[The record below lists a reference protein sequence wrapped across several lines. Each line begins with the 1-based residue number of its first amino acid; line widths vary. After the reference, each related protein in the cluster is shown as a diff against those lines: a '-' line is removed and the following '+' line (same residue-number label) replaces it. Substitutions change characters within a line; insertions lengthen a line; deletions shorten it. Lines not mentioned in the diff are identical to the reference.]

1 MLSSKALPPSGNINP
16 YYQASKVNVFMLQYF
31 IMEVLL
37 IDDHPMLNAGIVS
50 ILEATG
56 IFTVCGQAQS
66 LTQAMDIIKNAT
78 HLYAKYLDTTH
89 LNAMPSLIILD
100 LLLGE
105 DNGLDFLP
113 MLEKHCAEKKIPKPP
128 VLVCSAIVDSFK
140 IQTALQLGAA
150 GFLSKT
156 GGKAE
161 LLKAIDTILS
171 GKVYIS
177 SEVNIKINETSRI
190 YAKFSKRE
198 IDVINLLK
206 ANKTNKQIADAMCI
220 SQRTV
225 ENYISKIYFKTG
237 FSTREEVQGL

>member
-1 MLSSKALPPSGNINP
+1 
-16 YYQASKVNVFMLQYF
+16 
-31 IMEVLL
+31 MEVLL
-37 IDDHPMLNAGIVS
+37 IDDHPMLNTGIVT

-56 IFTVCGQAQS
+56 LFTVCAQAQS
-66 LTQAMDIIKNAT
+66 LTQARETIEKCES
-78 HLYAKYLDTTH
+78 L
-89 LNAMPSLIILD
+89 PSLIILD
-100 LLLGE
+100 LLLGD

-113 MLEKHCAEKKIPKPP
+113 MLENYCRDKKITKPP
-128 VLVCSAIVDSFK
+128 VLVCSALGDSFK
-140 IQTALQLGAA
+140 IQTALKLGAA

-161 LLKAIDTILS
+161 LLKAIDTILG

-177 SEVNIKINETSRI
+177 SELNIKLNEYSST

-206 ANKTNKQIADAMCI
+206 ANKTNKQIASTMSI
-220 SQRTV
+220 SLRTV

-237 FSTREEVQGL
+237 FSSREEVQGL

>member
-1 MLSSKALPPSGNINP
+1 
-16 YYQASKVNVFMLQYF
+16 
-31 IMEVLL
+31 MEVLL

-50 ILEATG
+50 ILENTG
-56 IFTVCGQAQS
+56 LFTVCGQAQS
-66 LTQAMDIIKNAT
+66 LKQAMSIIEEA
-78 HLYAKYLDTTH
+78 DT
-89 LNAMPSLIILD
+89 LPSIIILD

-113 MLEKHCAEKKIPKPP
+113 ALEKFCQNKNIPKPP
-128 VLVCSAIVDSFK
+128 VLVCSALGDSFK
-140 IQTALQLGAA
+140 IQTALKLGAS

-177 SEVNIKINETSRI
+177 SEITNKLNESSTV

-206 ANKTNKQIADAMCI
+206 ANKSNKQIAKVLSL

-237 FSTREEVQGL
+237 FSSREEVQRL